1 MAICEISTSW
11 GVARLATDLVIEAEL
26 VALIYR
32 SRWRIEL
39 FFKSMKSI
47 LGNPHL
53 MAESFEV
60 VAIQTYR
67 ALIAALMLQ
76 RLTGKH
82 PSNRAMELIRFYII
96 GYAKLKGVMA
106 LLNLKKST
114 K

>member
-32 SRWRIEL
+32 YRWQIEL
-39 FFKSMKSI
+39 FFKWMKNI
-47 LGNPHL
+47 LDNPHL
-53 MAESFEV
+53 MAESLEV
-60 VAIQTYR
+60 MAIQTYG
-67 ALIAALMLQ
+67 ALMLQ

>member
-1 MAICEISTSW
+1 MAICKIPTSW
-11 GVARLATDLVIEAEL
+11 GDARFATDLVIEAEL
-26 VALIYR
+26 IALIYR
-32 SRWRIEL
+32 FRWRIEL

-60 VAIQTYR
+60 MAIQTYG
-67 ALIAALMLQ
+67 ALMVQ

-82 PSNRAMELIRFYII
+82 PSNRAIELIRFYII